1 MMKKGKRDSSAHVTQ
16 SRSERRK
23 EGTLTK
29 LNKRPKMGS
38 IRNLR
43 KYLTLSDNKVQR
55 LMTKQS
61 SNVTNTPLS
70 GLGVLT
76 RAARR
81 RLATE
86 GQDDTGN
93 MDDPAN
99 APLPKKKKN
108 GNVYG
113 VSQSS
118 NGKVPLASSL
128 ARKSSNEVQ
137 TDPLVS
143 KMAVLSTDDYD
154 KSNDPDPESELG
166 RLKGVSKNSQI
177 LDPISDISECDFA
190 RDSALLLDDQ
200 FCSFAVDNIKLQNE
214 KHQKTIHFLQ
224 SLLTIH
230 SHHLGQSSVDE

>member
-1 MMKKGKRDSSAHVTQ
+1 
-16 SRSERRK
+16 
-23 EGTLTK
+23 
-29 LNKRPKMGS
+29 
-38 IRNLR
+38 
-43 KYLTLSDNKVQR
+43 
-55 LMTKQS
+55 MTRVIWMTRQ
-61 SNVTNTPLS
+61 TPLC
-70 GLGVLT
+70 LK
-76 RAARR
+76 R
-81 RLATE
+81 
-86 GQDDTGN
+86 
-93 MDDPAN
+93 
-99 APLPKKKKN
+99 KKN

-190 RDSALLLDDQ
+190 
-200 FCSFAVDNIKLQNE
+200 
-214 KHQKTIHFLQ
+214 
-224 SLLTIH
+224 
-230 SHHLGQSSVDE
+230 